1 MEKNISKVRAHER
14 YLKLQNLGTYLAL
27 SIYSHCFTKTF
38 SNVYICIMDTDIIK
52 LIAITVFAVI
62 IYFARQ
68 YDKKNE

>member
-1 MEKNISKVRAHER
+1 
-14 YLKLQNLGTYLAL
+14 
-27 SIYSHCFTKTF
+27 
-38 SNVYICIMDTDIIK
+38 MDTDIIK